1 MTYESATAQST
12 NEDPVPPG
20 STELSIDADEGLP
33 RLQDKVYIYREEDT
47 ERVFTETIQLYNL
60 HLEAW
65 RLRDRD
71 RVFSRETRF
80 ADEDPQPIFPKMISV
95 RQSSSRPQFNI
106 MPNGQRVL
114 RLDAHRVQSLCG
126 IQCILSL
133 NEALHTFA
141 NRIGRRRCASCEG
154 FHCIPQSLNK
164 KEHSTRTAHQER
176 LKCRKCQSDADACY
190 MREDIDT
197 LRCLVC
203 SLRIYRSIEE
213 ECARVMPELSKEEVS
228 TNEEHISLA
237 LQRNNDLEYGEI
249 EEEANTDHELDID
262 GLMSSHDPDEAGLD
276 FKSCHDVPDEEVSG
290 EDQSEIQDPADLRDR
305 INEPAYQL
313 FTSGRTPMRQAMLNQ
328 ALQELDNPENRMALW
343 AAAGRLL
350 LKSPEH
356 ITSEEANA
364 IAQWLS
370 TLVQEDLVLMA
381 GDPES
386 PNPFLATPPVD
397 CFLKTDRLLTPLVQ
411 ILGEKLRRFRS
422 KEAGCRIVAKDYDLS
437 EEALRHLAQLLG
449 YLPVSPTHTSS
460 STIPS
465 QVA

>member
-1 MTYESATAQST
+1 MTHEPTTAQSA

-20 STELSIDADEGLP
+20 STELSIDADEDLP

-47 ERVFTETIQLYNL
+47 ERVFTETTQLYNL

-65 RLRDRD
+65 RLRDRE

-80 ADEDPQPIFPKMISV
+80 ADEDPQPVFPKMISV
-95 RQSSSRPQFNI
+95 RQSTSQPQFNI

-114 RLDAHRVQSLCG
+114 RLDAHRVQTLCG

-154 FHCIPQSLNK
+154 SHCTRQSLNK
-164 KEHSTRTAHQER
+164 KERSTGTAHQER
-176 LKCRKCQSDADACY
+176 LKCRKCQSDAEACY
-190 MREDIDT
+190 VREDADT

-213 ECARVMPELSKEEVS
+213 ERDRGMPELSPEEVS
-228 TNEEHISLA
+228 NNEEHISLA
-237 LQRNNDLEYGEI
+237 LLRNNDLEYDGI

-262 GLMSSHDPDEAGLD
+262 DLVSPHDPDDPGLD
-276 FKSCHDVPDEEVSG
+276 FESCHDVPDEEVSG
-290 EDQSEIQDPADLRDR
+290 EDQSEISDPADLRDR

-328 ALQELDNPENRMALW
+328 ALQELDNPDNRMALW

-356 ITSEEANA
+356 ITSGEANA

-370 TLVQEDLVLMA
+370 TLEQEDIVLMA

-386 PNPFLATPPVD
+386 PNPFLAAPPAD
-397 CFLKTDRLLTPLVQ
+397 WFLKTDRLLTPLVQ

-422 KEAGCRIVAKDYDLS
+422 KEAGCRIVARDHDLS

-449 YLPVSPTHTSS
+449 YLPASPTHTSS
-460 STIPS
+460 SAIPS
-465 QVA
+465 QAA